1 MTDRRDHRR
10 ELIPLIA
17 TRPRHLTELAAQL
30 GISDIVTATA
40 LGWLRLH
47 GYAVYLD
54 AHGYIAT
61 PAGLTWL
68 HDQTEGPT
76 Q

>member
-1 MTDRRDHRR
+1 MTDRDHRR

-17 TRPRHLTELAAQL
+17 TRPRHLAELADLL

-47 GYAVYLD
+47 DMVVYLD
-54 AHGYIAT
+54 AHGYVAT
-61 PAGLTWL
+61 PAGIAW
-68 HDQTEGPT
+68 HQTEGAT